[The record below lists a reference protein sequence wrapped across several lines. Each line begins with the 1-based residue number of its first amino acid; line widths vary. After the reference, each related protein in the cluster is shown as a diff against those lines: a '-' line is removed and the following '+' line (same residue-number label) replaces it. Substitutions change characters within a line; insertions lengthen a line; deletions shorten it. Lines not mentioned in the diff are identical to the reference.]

1 MSEFKTATINHMAWL
16 FTIRRS
22 LRRVFSF
29 CAVLLTALSLAMT
42 QAAPVQADEN
52 FWVDLSADYHVSTT
66 GQTQVTHQFVI
77 TNRTPT
83 FFINR
88 YSLLVSSAKLTGV
101 QVKVGDQ
108 ILEPKL
114 TVGDRQ
120 TTIAF
125 DFPDK
130 SVGEG
135 KELRFSISY
144 SNPELAQVSG
154 KVLEIA
160 VPPLAKSE
168 NFRNYSVTIKT
179 PVKFGT
185 AARSQPTVAKIDTK
199 DGYTVTSF
207 DQAAT
212 RGVTAVFGTE
222 QFFKLNLTYP
232 LNNPGSQPIQTQ
244 ITFPP
249 DTAFQKVFYE
259 SIDPHPD
266 SWKVDADGNWLATY
280 ILPGSAAWTVTADA
294 VVRTTLVADPSFPEP
309 KVLPAYTQP
318 QEHWQTDAS
327 SITQAAQ
334 KLTTPADI
342 YNFILDTLTYTT
354 QLSIDLKR
362 LGAVEALKQPL
373 LATCQEYADLFVALA
388 RAQNIPA
395 RRLIGYAQTQNTSLR
410 PVGLSELGFAG
421 DVLHAWP
428 EFYDSSKKQWRAIDP
443 TWGDTTGGVDYFNLL
458 DLNHIV
464 FAINGSSDTL
474 PYPVGSYEKGAE
486 PTKTIA
492 VSFADTLPEAK
503 PELSIE
509 LLPKKLGPLVVPG
522 WYELVLTNSSG
533 SAWYNIVV
541 QSPDALV
548 LSPETEI
555 PDRLLPY
562 QTFRT
567 TISAYNNNQ
576 TNWFSLQPVKLDLLL
591 GPKNIAAAELTTFYV
606 IPASLSHLGF
616 ATASLALGIGCIIIA
631 LIAGSL
637 FLLGQKWF
645 DSLRR
650 QSQEPQ
656 EPSL

>member
-1 MSEFKTATINHMAWL
+1 MSWL
-16 FTIRRS
+16 FKICRSVRQCLILSTTIVA
-22 LRRVFSF
+22 LVFS
-29 CAVLLTALSLAMT
+29 
-42 QAAPVQADEN
+42 AAIQPARAQADEN
-52 FWVDLSADYHVSTT
+52 FWVDLSADYQVTTT
-66 GQTQVTHQFVI
+66 GQTNVTHNFVI

-83 FFINR
+83 YFINR

-101 QVKVGDQ
+101 QVKVGEQ
-108 ILEPKL
+108 IIEPKL

-154 KVLEIA
+154 KVLEIS

-168 NFRNYSVTIKT
+168 NFRNYAVTIKT
-179 PVKFGT
+179 PAKYGT
-185 AARSQPTVAKIDTK
+185 PARTQPAVAQIATK
-199 DGYTVTSF
+199 DGFTTTSF
-207 DQAAT
+207 DQTAT
-212 RGVTAVFGTE
+212 RGVTAVYGNE

-249 DTAFQKVFYE
+249 DTAFQKVVYE

-280 ILPGSAAWTVTADA
+280 ILPGNAAWTVTADA
-294 VVRTTLVADPSFPEP
+294 VVRTALVADPSFPEP
-309 KVLPAYTQP
+309 LVLPAYTEP
-318 QEHWQTDAS
+318 QEFWQTSAAS
-327 SITQAAQ
+327 ILEEAK
-334 KLTTPADI
+334 KLTTPAEI
-342 YNFILDTLTYTT
+342 YNFTLGALTYTT
-354 QLSIDLKR
+354 KLSIDLKR

-373 LATCQEYADLFVALA
+373 LATCQEYADLFIALA
-388 RAQNIPA
+388 RANDIPA
-395 RRLIGYAQTQNTSLR
+395 RRLIGYAQTQNTALR

-428 EFYDSSKKQWRAIDP
+428 EFYDSTKKQWRAIDP

-492 VSFADTLPEAK
+492 VSFADNLPESQ
-503 PELSIE
+503 PQLSIQ
-509 LLPKKLGPLVVPG
+509 LKPKKLGPFEILG
-522 WYELVLTNSSG
+522 WYDLVLINSSG
-533 SAWYNIVV
+533 SAWYNI
-541 QSPDALV
+541 LV
-548 LSPETEI
+548 HGPEELTLVPQTKI

-567 TISAYNNNQ
+567 TISAYNKNQ
-576 TNWFSLQPVKLDLLL
+576 PNWFSLQSIKLDLLL
-591 GPKNIAAAELTTFYV
+591 GPRNIAATELTTFYA
-606 IPASLSHLGF
+606 IPTQLSQLGF
-616 ATASLALGIGCIIIA
+616 TSASLALGVGVVLIA

-637 FLLGQKWF
+637 LLLGQKWF

>member
-1 MSEFKTATINHMAWL
+1 MLLAVML
-16 FTIRRS
+16 FAGI
-22 LRRVFSF
+22 F
-29 CAVLLTALSLAMT
+29 LA
-42 QAAPVQADEN
+42 AAKPTPAQADEN
-52 FWVDLSADYHVSTT
+52 FWVDLAADYQVMAN
-66 GQTQVTHQFVI
+66 GQTQVTHNFVI

-83 FFINR
+83 YFINR

-101 QVKVGDQ
+101 QVKVGEQ
-108 ILEPKL
+108 ILVPKL

-120 TTIAF
+120 TNIAF

-144 SNPELAQVSG
+144 NNPELAQVSG

-160 VPPLAKSE
+160 VPPLARSE
-168 NFRNYSVTIKT
+168 NFRNYAVTVKT
-179 PVKFGT
+179 PVKFGPP
-185 AARSQPTVAKIDTK
+185 ARSQPAAAQISTK
-199 DGYTVTSF
+199 DGYTISGF
-207 DQAAT
+207 DQTAT
-212 RGVTAVFGTE
+212 RGITAVYGNE

-232 LNNPGSQPIQTQ
+232 MDNPGSQPIQTQ

-259 SIDPHPD
+259 NISPHPD

-280 ILPGSAAWTVTADA
+280 ILPANAVWTVTADA
-294 VVRTTLVADPSFPEP
+294 VVRTSLVADPVFPESF
-309 KVLPAYTQP
+309 VLPSYTQP
-318 QEHWQTDAS
+318 QEFWQTGAA
-327 SITQAAQ
+327 SITQAAK
-334 KLTTPADI
+334 KLTTAADI
-342 YNFILDTLTYTT
+342 YNFTIDTLTYTT

-388 RAQNIPA
+388 RAKNIPA
-395 RRLIGYAQTQNTSLR
+395 RRLIGYAQTQNTALR

-428 EFYDSSKKQWRAIDP
+428 EFYDQAKKQWRAIDP

-474 PYPVGSYEKGAE
+474 PYPVGSYEKGDE

-492 VSFADTLPEAK
+492 VSFTDVLPTAE
-503 PELSIE
+503 PQLSIE
-509 LLPKKLGPLVVPG
+509 LNPKKIGPLVIPG
-522 WYELVLTNSSG
+522 WYDLVLINSSG
-533 SAWYNIVV
+533 SAWYNVLV
-541 QSPDALV
+541 QGPDEVTLI
-548 LSPETEI
+548 PETEI
-555 PDRLLPY
+555 PNRLLPY
-562 QTFRT
+562 QTFT
-567 TISAYNNNQ
+567 TPISAYNKAQ
-576 TNWFSLQPVKLDLLL
+576 PNWFSLQPIKLNLLL
-591 GPKNIAAAELTTFYV
+591 GPKNIAATDLATFYA
-606 IPASLSHLGF
+606 IPTQLSNLGF
-616 ATASLALGIGCIIIA
+616 TYACLALGIGVVLIA

-637 FLLGQKWF
+637 FLLGQKWV

-656 EPSL
+656 EPTL